1 MANRKL
7 TVTMPSD
14 LVRRLKKLPAAKRS
28 GFVKQAIE
36 RELDRQDAVAALAR
50 MRGKVVW
57 KVNNHPDLL
66 RPKDF
71 ARYRAVKD
79 RATS

>member
-1 MANRKL
+1 MAAKRMTFSL
-7 TVTMPSD
+7 PPD
-14 LVRRLKKLPAAKRS
+14 LVWGIKKLPAGKRS
-28 GFVKQAIE
+28 QFVKQAIE
-36 RELDRQDAVAALAR
+36 KELDRQDAVATLAR

-57 KVNNHPDLL
+57 KVNDHPDLL

-71 ARYRAVKD
+71 ARYRDVKD